1 MFELNIRKEFSA
13 AHRLREYQGQCEALH
28 GHNWKVDIFAAAVKL
43 NKTGMAADFK
53 DLKRCLNDI
62 LEELDHTY
70 LNDLAYFKKYNPT
83 SENIAKYIFDELKP
97 QLARFKVRLTKV
109 TVWESDNANASYS
122 P

>member
-28 GHNWKVDIFAAAVKL
+28 GHNWKVEIFVSSAKL
-43 NKTGMAADFK
+43 NKTGLVADFR
-53 DLKRCLNDI
+53 DLKQCLNEV
-62 LEELDHTY
+62 LEELDHAY
-70 LNDLAYFKKYNPT
+70 LNELPHFRKHNPT
-83 SENIAKYIFDELKP
+83 SESIAKYIFDKLKSKVAK
-97 QLARFKVRLTKV
+97 LKVRLSKV